1 MMKTYFKILFL
12 FFALVFISC
21 DKDFNTVGSDLI
33 GDEHFVHGTDVNT
46 LIKAYTVP
54 TGEVQTNNLP
64 INPLGIYDNPVFG
77 KTKANFVS
85 ELTLNSTNPSFGT
98 NIEMENVTLYIP
110 FFSQIKST
118 SADGSKTYALDSIY
132 GATQANLEAKKMK
145 LSIFENGYFLNTTDP
160 SNNFQSLQKYYSD
173 LDATINTWKKGTD
186 GNGNSV
192 PNGLRLNDSQNTA
205 ENDQFYFNDD
215 EIIVYK
221 RKLINGNYVYVDAS
235 GNQLANQNDPSS
247 RVVDERLAPGVYLEL
262 NKSFFKKKILET
274 AAENLFN
281 NNAFRNYFRGLYFK
295 IEELSPGQG
304 GALALL
310 NFSNA
315 KLDIRYKSLS
325 SGATEA
331 TSKVI
336 NLSMGINSGA
346 NTVSLQENNFSTFY
360 TNGLN
365 QPGNI
370 LTGSTV
376 GENEKLY
383 LKGGNGSVVYIDLF
397 GDAVNA
403 QGIPLQLVEY
413 REKEWLI
420 NDAYLNFYIDQSSL
434 NTLSK
439 REEPLRLYLFDA
451 TNNKPLVDYNLD
463 TSTGVTSKKAKIIHG
478 GIIEV
483 NSNGKG
489 INYKI
494 KLTNHINNIFNST
507 NENVNKN
514 VRLGLCITETIAT
527 TTNYYFKNTKN
538 VRGQQISFFPIASIF
553 SPLGTVLHGTNATD
567 AAKRLKLVINYTKP
581 N

>member
-145 LSIFENGYFLNTTDP
+145 LSIFENGYFLNSTDP

-403 QGIPLQLVEY
+403 QGIPFQLVEY

>member
-1 MMKTYFKILFL
+1 MMKKYLKTLLPVIILLFL
-12 FFALVFISC
+12 SC

-33 GDEHFVHGTDVNT
+33 GDEHFVHGTDDNT
-46 LIKAYTVP
+46 IIKAYSVS
-54 TGEVQTNNLP
+54 TGDIQTNNLP

-77 KTKANFVS
+77 QTKANFVT

-110 FFSQIKST
+110 FFSQVKST
-118 SADGSKTYALDSIY
+118 APDGSKTYALDSIY
-132 GATQANLEAKKMK
+132 GATQANLELKKMK
-145 LSIFENGYFLNTTDP
+145 LSVFENGYFLNTTDP
-160 SNNFQSLQKYYSD
+160 TDNFQSIQKYYSD
-173 LDATINTWKKGTD
+173 LDATINTWKKGND

-192 PNGLRLNDSQNTA
+192 VNGMRLNDSQNAA

-221 RKLINGNYVYVDAS
+221 RKLMNGNYVYVDAT
-235 GNQLANQNDPSS
+235 GNQLVNQNDPSL
-247 RVVDERLAPGVYLEL
+247 RVVDERLAPGIYLEL
-262 NKSFFKKKILET
+262 NKMFFKKKILEAT
-274 AAENLFN
+274 SENLFN

-315 KLDIRYKSLS
+315 KLDIRYKSVS
-325 SGATEA
+325 NGASES
-331 TSKVI
+331 TSKVVNI
-336 NLSMGINSGA
+336 SMGINSGA
-346 NTVSLQENNFSTFY
+346 NTVSLQENNFSALY

-365 QPGNI
+365 QPGNN

-383 LKGGNGSVVYIDLF
+383 LKGGNGSIVYIDLF
-397 GDAVNA
+397 GDAVDA
-403 QGIPLQLVEY
+403 HGIPLQLIEY
-413 REKEWLI
+413 RSKEWLI
-420 NDAYLNFYIDQSSL
+420 NDAYLNFYIDQTTL
-434 NTLSK
+434 NSLSK

-463 TSTGVTSKKAKIIHG
+463 TSTGVSSKKAKVIHG

-483 NSNGKG
+483 NADGKG
-489 INYKI
+489 VNYKI

-507 NENVNKN
+507 NINVNKN
-514 VRLGLCITETIAT
+514 IRLGLSITESIAT
-527 TTNYYFKNTKN
+527 TSNYYFKNPKN
-538 VRGQQISFFPIASIF
+538 IRGQQISTFPISSIY
-553 SPLGTVLHGTNATD
+553 SPLGTVIHGTNATD
-567 AAKRLKLVINYTKP
+567 AAKRLKLVINYIKP